1 MDGLI
6 ALTGATGYIGGRLL
20 DALEARGARV
30 RCLSRRPE
38 DLAARVGD
46 GTEVVPGDVLRPT
59 ALLAALEGVE
69 TAYYLVHSMG
79 SGGSFSAIDRRAAT
93 AFGRAARAAGV
104 RRIVY
109 LGGLGEGDLSEH
121 LASRQ
126 EVGRILR
133 ESGVP
138 TIEFRASIVIGPGSA
153 SFEMLRALV
162 ERLPV
167 MVTPRWVGTRTQPIA
182 IEDVLAYLLAA
193 LDYEPD
199 GGEVFEIGGA
209 DVCSYLDLM
218 HAYADR
224 RGLRRHM
231 VPVPVLTP
239 RLSSLWLHLVTPVH
253 AGIGRELVESLRTE
267 TVVRDP
273 RALEVFSVRP
283 RTSADAVARALAV
296 EDAEMAETRWTDP
309 ALSQGGGYGG
319 VRQGSR
325 LIDSRSVAVARPPAA
340 AFAPIQR
347 IGGDTGWYAGDELWQ
362 VRGAAR
368 RARRRAGPAARAPR
382 SGRRPD
388 RRRDRLLARRG
399 LRAGP
404 AAASGG
410 GDEDARPGV
419 APVRGRARRAP
430 VDRRSGRR
438 PSSILP
444 GSPASRTGTRS
455 GRCTTTSSAP
465 CSGRSPPPRP
475 PPDRRPTSA
484 GSGAS
489 PWRGP
494 PWYSAL
500 IVVSLDRGGRDS
512 GIGATL
518 RRRTG
523 APEID
528 RTGGFLTRFGGG
540 IAGTMLCSRKTSMN
554 LRETAVPR
562 SSWRTRR
569 RLRAHPRRRG
579 ARGPRIQLGEI
590 TLGRL
595 EDVPHDQ
602 LGAPAAGDGVEEVG
616 GRDQHQTSIGTR
628 DSGCRSRSLESLAR
642 AIDATHDAL
651 KRRASHPAPSS
662 RFPWSRSSLLGSST
676 VRFRLHDCGR
686 GSRPP
691 RVR

>member
-6 ALTGATGYIGGRLL
+6 ALTGATGYIGSRLL
-20 DALEARGARV
+20 HALEVRGARV

-38 DLAARVGD
+38 DLAARVGVA
-46 GTEVVPGDVLRPT
+46 TEVVPGDVLRPT
-59 ALLAALEGVE
+59 ELLAALEGVE

-126 EVGRILR
+126 EAGRILR

-239 RLSSLWLHLVTPVH
+239 RLSSLWLHLVTPAH

-273 RALEVFSVRP
+273 RALEVFPVRP
-283 RTSADAVARALAV
+283 RASAEAVARALAN
-296 EDAEMAETRWTDP
+296 EDDEIAETRWTDP
-309 ALSQGGGYGG
+309 ALAQSRGYGG
-319 VRQGSR
+319 FRQGSR
-325 LIDSRSVAVARPPAA
+325 LVNSRSVAVACPPAA

-347 IGGDTGWYAGDELWQ
+347 IGGDTGWYVGDELWRL
-362 VRGAAR
+362 RGALDLLVGGPGLR
-368 RARRRAGPAARAPR
+368 R
-382 SGRRPD
+382 GRRDPVD
-388 RRRDRLLARRG
+388 IQIGDAIDFWRVEGFEQDRLLRLAAEMRMPGRAWLQFEVEPDETGGSTIRQTTVFDPAGVAG
-399 LRAGP
+399 LAYWYSLWPMHDHLFGAMLRQI
-404 AAASGG
+404 AAAS
-410 GDEDARPGV
+410 A
-419 APVRGRARRAP
+419 
-430 VDRRSGRR
+430 
-438 PSSILP
+438 
-444 GSPASRTGTRS
+444 
-455 GRCTTTSSAP
+455 
-465 CSGRSPPPRP
+465 
-475 PPDRRPTSA
+475 
-484 GSGAS
+484 
-489 PWRGP
+489 
-494 PWYSAL
+494 
-500 IVVSLDRGGRDS
+500 
-512 GIGATL
+512 AT
-518 RRRTG
+518 
-523 APEID
+523 
-528 RTGGFLTRFGGG
+528 
-540 IAGTMLCSRKTSMN
+540 
-554 LRETAVPR
+554 
-562 SSWRTRR
+562 
-569 RLRAHPRRRG
+569 
-579 ARGPRIQLGEI
+579 
-590 TLGRL
+590 
-595 EDVPHDQ
+595 
-602 LGAPAAGDGVEEVG
+602 
-616 GRDQHQTSIGTR
+616 
-628 DSGCRSRSLESLAR
+628 
-642 AIDATHDAL
+642 
-651 KRRASHPAPSS
+651 
-662 RFPWSRSSLLGSST
+662 
-676 VRFRLHDCGR
+676 
-686 GSRPP
+686 
-691 RVR
+691 